1 MNSQARAS
9 STEARPTA
17 TGPRLLGVWI
27 LTLALLVVAA
37 LGWIAVAPR
46 LSPVAPH
53 PWPWWSLV
61 LLFVAAKHLRFELAA
76 AGSEPITLVMTDAAI
91 VVALLLAEPRV
102 IPIGLAAAVISVPL
116 IKRTP
121 LIKALFNISQELVGA
136 FLGLILFQFTRDS
149 HLVSART
156 GFAALLGGAA
166 VGIFSHYAV
175 ALVTRLA
182 GGIRHRASLRSLF
195 LSSLGSLG
203 NGVVALQIVYLGSI
217 NPVLTAIPALL
228 LFVLVTGYRSLRTQ
242 QQITDRSDLLYRTTA
257 ALHEKPNLDDG
268 LLEVLEQVRLA
279 LRSETAR
286 VVLLTG
292 EGAAT
297 CAASSIGLSPM
308 TSASPHEE
316 IAALRLAS
324 ELPGSTIVRRDSPH
338 LQQGPLTEFLTDEAI
353 VTPILRGETAAG
365 IVYVSGRISGADSL
379 GERDAD
385 LVELLAKQ
393 IGLVLEKGHLE
404 QSLSQLRDLEQQ
416 LTRQAYF
423 DAVTGLANRNFLSDE
438 LARLCSEVRVG
449 LSAVYL
455 VDLDDFKTVNDT
467 LGHIAGDS
475 LLAIMADRLVSVVE
489 DSGVV
494 ARIGGD
500 EFAVVVRDIGDTESA
515 LLFGQRIIDALSQ
528 TTSLHAREIAVSAS
542 IGVRLVATTVE
553 IAEDLLRDA
562 DLALYTAKSHGKA
575 CARLFVAEMRHIAEE
590 RLALTAA
597 LSTAVERD
605 EFSLVY
611 QPIVELES
619 GKISGAEA
627 LVRWRHPER
636 GEVGP
641 TGFLTFAE
649 ESGLIVVL
657 GRQILRKALAALRNI
672 GSGPDDFPFYMSVNI
687 SPRQLR
693 EPDFAQM
700 VLTLLREFGI
710 PGTRLVLEITES
722 MVVEDLDRTRSV
734 LQTLGHV
741 GVRFSLDDFGT
752 GYSSL
757 SQLQDLPF
765 HQLKID
771 QSFVRR
777 LSLDGESRVVVGA
790 IIHLAHALS
799 LETVAEGI
807 EFAAQRD
814 DLRALGC
821 KRGQGWLYSKPIA
834 ERALHALLN
843 EPPAGST
850 GADLNTSSRPRVPLG
865 LSK

>member
-1 MNSQARAS
+1 
-9 STEARPTA
+9 
-17 TGPRLLGVWI
+17 
-27 LTLALLVVAA
+27 
-37 LGWIAVAPR
+37 
-46 LSPVAPH
+46 
-53 PWPWWSLV
+53 
-61 LLFVAAKHLRFELAA
+61 
-76 AGSEPITLVMTDAAI
+76 
-91 VVALLLAEPRV
+91 
-102 IPIGLAAAVISVPL
+102 
-116 IKRTP
+116 
-121 LIKALFNISQELVGA
+121 
-136 FLGLILFQFTRDS
+136 
-149 HLVSART
+149 
-156 GFAALLGGAA
+156 
-166 VGIFSHYAV
+166 
-175 ALVTRLA
+175 
-182 GGIRHRASLRSLF
+182 
-195 LSSLGSLG
+195 
-203 NGVVALQIVYLGSI
+203 
-217 NPVLTAIPALL
+217 
-228 LFVLVTGYRSLRTQ
+228 
-242 QQITDRSDLLYRTTA
+242 
-257 ALHEKPNLDDG
+257 
-268 LLEVLEQVRLA
+268 
-279 LRSETAR
+279 
-286 VVLLTG
+286 
-292 EGAAT
+292 
-297 CAASSIGLSPM
+297 
-308 TSASPHEE
+308 
-316 IAALRLAS
+316 
-324 ELPGSTIVRRDSPH
+324 

-438 LARLCSEVRVG
+438 LARLCNEVRVG

-475 LLAIMADRLVSVVE
+475 LLAIMADRLVSIVE

-494 ARIGGD
+494 TRIGGD
-500 EFAVVVRDIGDTESA
+500 EFAVVVRSIGDAESA

-528 TTSLHAREIAVSAS
+528 TTTLHSREIAVSAS
-542 IGVRLVATTVE
+542 VGVRLVATTVE

-575 CARLFVAEMRHIAEE
+575 CARLFVTEMRHIAEE

-605 EFSLVY
+605 GFSLVY

-672 GSGPDDFPFYMSVNI
+672 GSGPDDSPFYMSVNI
-687 SPRQLR
+687 SPRQLC

-700 VLTLLREFGI
+700 VLTLLREFGV
-710 PGTRLVLEITES
+710 PGTRLVLEITGS

-734 LQTLGHV
+734 LQTLGRV

-757 SQLQDLPF
+757 SQLQALPF

-777 LSLDGESRVVVGA
+777 LALDGESRVVVGA
-790 IIHLAHALS
+790 IIHLAHALN

-807 EFAAQRD
+807 EFTAQRD
-814 DLRALGC
+814 DLRVLGC
-821 KRGQGWLYSKPIA
+821 RRGQGWLYSKPVP
-834 ERALHALLN
+834 EQALHALLN
-843 EPPAGST
+843 EPPAGSD
-850 GADLNTSSRPRVPLG
+850 GADLNRLSRQREPLG